1 MPPVTSPSQDKYD
14 YVIIGGGSGASGSGR
29 RAAIYGKK
37 VAVVEAT
44 GVLGG
49 CCVKVGC
56 IPKKIM
62 WYAADMADKLRNA
75 SGYNYPPVQ
84 PTFDWETFK
93 PRRDA
98 YVKNLTD
105 SYARNFG
112 KDGVEYHD
120 GWGRFK
126 DEHTVEVT
134 RHDGSTY
141 ELKADYICIATGS
154 RPTMPSESKIPG
166 AKLGINSDGFFEI
179 EKQPKKMVVVGAG
192 YIALELSGVLNALG
206 TETHMIIRGDTVLR
220 TFDPMIQD
228 TITNWTEHTGVKIHR
243 KTNVVKVEG
252 TRVGEPV
259 KVHLDSGDV
268 IEADYLLWAIGREP
282 VTEDCGLDKVGV
294 KVDPKGNVIVD
305 EWQATNVPNIFSI
318 GDCQGKALLTPVA
331 IAAGRRI
338 SNRLFG
344 PAQFKD
350 DKLSYENIPSVVFS
364 HPPIG
369 TVGLTE
375 PEARKKFGDSVKTY
389 NAKFKSMF
397 FDFVDDDHKEP
408 TVYKLIVHGPDEK
421 VVGLHMVGAGSD
433 EAIQG
438 FSVAVKMGATK
449 KNFDDTC
456 AIHPTS
462 TEEIV
467 TMR

>member
-1 MPPVTSPSQDKYD
+1 MPPVSKPSADRYD
-14 YVIIGGGSGASGSGR
+14 YVIIGGGSGASGTAR
-29 RAAIYGKK
+29 RAASYGKK

-75 SGYNYPPVQ
+75 SGYNYSPIEPK
-84 PTFDWETFK
+84 FDWETFK
-93 PRRDA
+93 PRRDQ
-98 YVKNLTD
+98 YVKNLTEA
-105 SYARNFG
+105 YARNFG
-112 KDGVEYHD
+112 KDGVEYHA

-134 RHDGSTY
+134 RPDGSTY
-141 ELKADYICIATGS
+141 DLNAEYICIATGS
-154 RPTMPSESKIPG
+154 RPAVPSEDSIPG
-166 AKLGINSDGFFEI
+166 AKLGITSDGFFEL
-179 EKQPKKMVVVGAG
+179 EKQPKKVVIVGAG
-192 YIALELSGVLNALG
+192 YIALELAGVLNALG
-206 TETHMIIRGDTVLR
+206 TETHMAIRGETVLR
-220 TFDPMIQD
+220 TFDPMIQ
-228 TITNWTEHTGVKIHR
+228 TVITDWTEHTGVKIHK
-243 KTNVVKVEG
+243 KTKVTKVEG
-252 TRVGEPV
+252 TKVGEPV
-259 KVHLDSGDV
+259 TVHLDSQEAP
-268 IEADYLLWAIGREP
+268 IQADYVLWAVGREP

-318 GDCQGKALLTPVA
+318 GDCQGKALLTP
-331 IAAGRRI
+331 
-338 SNRLFG
+338 
-344 PAQFKD
+344 
-350 DKLSYENIPSVVFS
+350 
-364 HPPIG
+364 
-369 TVGLTE
+369 
-375 PEARKKFGDSVKTY
+375 FGDAKVKTY

-397 FDFVDDDHKEP
+397 FDFVDDEHKEP
-408 TVYKLIVHGPDEK
+408 TVYKLVVVGEEEK

-433 EAIQG
+433 EGIQG
-438 FSVAVKMGATK
+438 FSVAVKMGALK
-449 KNFDDTC
+449 KHFDDTV